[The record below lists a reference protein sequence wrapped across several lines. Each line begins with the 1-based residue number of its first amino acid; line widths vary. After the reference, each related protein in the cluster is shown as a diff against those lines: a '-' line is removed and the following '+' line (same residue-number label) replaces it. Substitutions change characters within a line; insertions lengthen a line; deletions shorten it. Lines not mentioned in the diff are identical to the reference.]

1 MPRGKRAETR
11 PEAREPKGSKESAP
25 VAVEEREPEKPEVEI
40 PAASNPLPER
50 EGLKTGDRLGFKV
63 TDGKLDFGS
72 VRSSSAPRVR
82 EALANTFRDP
92 DARKWLGLEAMSPEE
107 VEELFSPEQA
117 GQVLDLIVK
126 VEVIFASSTTKLP
139 SEECDTYLS
148 WSAREHE
155 ILDKQAARIVVRYV
169 PADWLK
175 RMDLW
180 IFLLTFIG
188 FTGMKFQK
196 LNAHAREVAAASKHI
211 VDDADKH
218 PAAAREPE
226 PPVASDNGA
235 SAPTVVQEGM
245 L

>member
-11 PEAREPKGSKESAP
+11 PEAREPKGPKDATP
-25 VAVEEREPEKPEVEI
+25 ITVEEREPEKQSADI
-40 PAASNPLPER
+40 PATSNPLPER

-63 TDGKLDFGS
+63 TDGKLDFSS
-72 VRSSSAPRVR
+72 VRASSAPRVR
-82 EALANTFRDP
+82 EALQNTFRDVE
-92 DARKWLGLEAMSPEE
+92 ARKWLGLEAMSEE
-107 VEELFSPEQA
+107 EAEELFSPEQA
-117 GQVLDLIVK
+117 GQVLDIIVK
-126 VEVIFASSTTKLP
+126 VELIFASSTTKLP
-139 SEECDTYLS
+139 SEECEQYLA
-148 WSAREHE
+148 WSEREHQ
-155 ILDKQAARIVVRYV
+155 ILDKQAARVVLRYV

-175 RMDLW
+175 RLDLW

-196 LNAHAREVAAASKHI
+196 LNAHAKQVAEASKRAI
-211 VDDADKH
+211 DDADKH
-218 PAAAREPE
+218 PAAARASE